1 MTSGGIMPTSVEFMD
16 NMCIEAAESYL
27 NSSLPYNDA
36 EAYIIIEL
44 EGNSE
49 SQVESEY
56 EFIGKLCLERGAQE
70 VFVADNLSTQDRI
83 WKARKCIAEA
93 LRVVKPGILHGKT

>member
-1 MTSGGIMPTSVEFMD
+1 
-16 NMCIEAAESYL
+16 MCIEAAESYL